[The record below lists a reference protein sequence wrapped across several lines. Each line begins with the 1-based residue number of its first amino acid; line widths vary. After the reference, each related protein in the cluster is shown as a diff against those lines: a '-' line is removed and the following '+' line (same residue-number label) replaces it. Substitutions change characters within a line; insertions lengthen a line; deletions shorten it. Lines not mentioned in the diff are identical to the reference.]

1 MKVARTARRI
11 LALAS
16 ILAALPVQAAP
27 EADPEAEEQAAPV
40 VVDGLTLFRL
50 AGTATDPASQRAQ
63 RVSERIAAAGADESI
78 VPSSLHIAESAA
90 GSEILAGSHRI
101 MLVADADADRAAA
114 ARPILAGMYRGRIVE
129 AIERYRADRSPAVLT
144 RALFT
149 AAAILAGL
157 AVVIAVLVRLWRRL
171 DEVLENRLHRR
182 IHDLRIKSF
191 KLVDAELIW
200 NVLRGTVRTIRVL
213 LVLTGCFVAAGL
225 ALRQFP
231 WTRGAVGGLVSY
243 LAAPLW
249 TMGGAVASMVP
260 NLIFLFLLVVIVRWV
275 LKLAR
280 LFFAAVK
287 TGTVTLGGFDPS
299 WAETTYSLVRIA
311 VIAFALVVA
320 YPHIPG
326 SGSEAFKA
334 ISILAGVVLSLGSSS
349 VLSSIIA
356 GYAMTYR
363 RTFRVGDTV
372 RIGEVLG
379 EVEQIGLMVTRVR
392 TIKNEEAVIPNSNIL
407 QNEVLNYSAHARES
421 GLILHARVGIGY
433 EVPWRQVEAML
444 LLAADRTRGM
454 RREPRPFILQLGL
467 KDFCVDYELNVYCD
481 EPRSML
487 QLYTELYRN
496 VLDAFNEYGVQ
507 IMTPA
512 YERDPFEAKV
522 VPREQWYA
530 APARMEPADP
540 GGHTAAAK

>member
-1 MKVARTARRI
+1 MKVVRTASRV
-11 LALAS
+11 LTLAS

-27 EADPEAEEQAAPV
+27 EVDPEAEEQAAPV

-50 AGTATDPASQRAQ
+50 HGTATDPASHRAE
-63 RVSERIAAAGADESI
+63 RISERIATAGADESI

-101 MLVADADADRAAA
+101 MLVSDADADRAAA
-114 ARPILAGMYRGRIVE
+114 SRPILAGMYRGRIVE
-129 AIERYRADRSPAVLT
+129 AIERYREDRSPAVLT
-144 RALFT
+144 RALFA

-157 AVVIAVLVRLWRRL
+157 AVVIGLFVRLWRRL

-200 NVLRGTVRTIRVL
+200 NVLRGTVRTIRAL
-213 LVLTGCFVAAGL
+213 LVITGCFVAAGL

-249 TMGGAVASMVP
+249 TMGGAVAGMVP
-260 NLIFLFLLVVIVRWV
+260 NLIFLALLVVIVRWV

-287 TGTVTLGGFDPS
+287 TGTVTLGGFDPG

-326 SGSEAFKA
+326 SGSDAFKA

-507 IMTPA
+507 IMT
-512 YERDPFEAKV
+512 
-522 VPREQWYA
+522 
-530 APARMEPADP
+530 
-540 GGHTAAAK
+540 